1 MKGQAIALVLSI
13 IVGMCVSVSTARS
26 VSGTITAVNDVL
38 SVAATPVRPQ
48 MLFEIGLV
56 IENKSSNRVHLD
68 PTRFVLVMDQRG
80 QMNALNSEQAMP

>member
-1 MKGQAIALVLSI
+1 M
-13 IVGMCVSVSTARS
+13 
-26 VSGTITAVNDVL
+26 NDMR

-68 PTRFVLVMDQRG
+68 PTRFVLVTDQRG
-80 QMNALNSEQAMP
+80 QMNALNSEQALP